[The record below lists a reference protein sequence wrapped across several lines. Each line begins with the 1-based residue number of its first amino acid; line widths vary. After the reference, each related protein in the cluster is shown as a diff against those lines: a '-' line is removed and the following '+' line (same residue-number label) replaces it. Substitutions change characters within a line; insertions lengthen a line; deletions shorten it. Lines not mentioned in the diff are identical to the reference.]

1 MATYP
6 GANKTKPPRI
16 YPDNAIQGLRVSLDQ
31 TTPVPGNNVRA
42 ATQGVAIHMGT
53 IPAGS
58 IVFPIEAYIKTA
70 FTASVTIEV
79 GTQADPDA
87 FGTSAGI
94 APQATGWKRP
104 LTGAGI
110 GLVTVDTPVWL
121 LVDAAAPAAGVGD
134 FVLPFYTAKD

>member
-6 GANKTKPPRI
+6 GKPKPARI
-16 YPDNAIQGLRVSLDQ
+16 WPNNSVQALRVSLNQ
-31 TTPVPGNNVRA
+31 TTPAPGTGVRA

-58 IVFPIEAYIKTA
+58 IVLPPEAGIKTA
-70 FTASVTIEV
+70 FTASVTIEI

-87 FGTSAGI
+87 FATSAGL

-104 LTGAGI
+104 LTGAGL
-110 GLVTVDTPVWL
+110 GLVTEDTEVWL

>member
-6 GANKTKPPRI
+6 GASKTKPPRI
-16 YPDNAIQGLRVSLDQ
+16 YPGNAMQGLRVSLNQ
-31 TTPVPGNNVRA
+31 TTPDPGNNVRA

-58 IVFPIEAYIKTA
+58 IVLPPEVDIDTA
-70 FTASVTIEV
+70 FSASVTIDI
-79 GTQADPDA
+79 GTQAVPAA
-87 FGTSAGI
+87 FGPSAGI

-104 LTGAGI
+104 LTGAAL

-121 LVDAAAPAAGVGD
+121 LVDGAAPAAGVAN
-134 FVLPFYTAKD
+134 FILPFYTAKD